1 MQSRDLF
8 SVGLHD
14 AQISGAKTGV
24 RAVKQFAEWRD
35 NLRFQTVNSG
45 PYSWRKIF
53 GIVLIVFSLGITTLT
68 EIGLWMGPGS
78 RLIILFV
85 GLVGVWILATGST
98 KS

>member
-1 MQSRDLF
+1 MYSQPITF
-8 SVGLHD
+8 

-24 RAVKQFAEWRD
+24 RAVKRFAEWRD

-45 PYSWRKIF
+45 PYSWRKIL

-68 EIGLWMGPGS
+68 EIGLWMGRGS
-78 RLIILFV
+78 RLIILVV

>member
-1 MQSRDLF
+1 M
-8 SVGLHD
+8 
-14 AQISGAKTGV
+14 
-24 RAVKQFAEWRD
+24 
-35 NLRFQTVNSG
+35 
-45 PYSWRKIF
+45 IF